1 MREITEVEQADEQA
15 DERIWRQVNVQLLD
29 QVYER
34 AERQVYYDVSV
45 KCFGKIIDLVVN
57 GIYGQVKRNSLR

>member
-45 KCFGKIIDLVVN
+45 QCFGKIIDLVVD
-57 GIYGQVKRNSLR
+57 GVYGQVKRNSLR